1 MKQNFRGSWHVRA
14 LLLLCLTFQIPWG
27 GGELSHAAQTAQ
39 QNTIRIGNVTN
50 LKELIRQIEAQTSY
64 KVSYQGNLA
73 DNITIKADPSKHNVE
88 ELLADALRGTGISYV
103 IRYNTI
109 ILTQEQPRAEAA
121 QQASQTRHIAG
132 RVIDAETKEPIIGAT
147 VWVKDSALG
156 TNTNVD
162 GAFDYTFTGH
172 YGYIAVSYIG
182 YQTQE
187 FPVTNLPKVI
197 ELSAGNELDEVV
209 VVGYGTQKKASV
221 VGSIASVSVNDIRM
235 PTAKISNNLAGQLAG
250 VISVQRSGEPGASS
264 TFWIRGIS
272 TFGSSTT
279 PLVLVDGIE
288 RDLDLVDIEDIKDFS
303 ILKDAAATAI
313 YGVRG
318 ANGVILITTREGIVG
333 KPQINI
339 RFEAGMVQP
348 TKVPDMLDAVQ
359 FAELWNAAAGSE
371 VYTPEVIQKY
381 RDGSDP
387 DLYPNVDWVDYL
399 YKDLSFNERV
409 NVNVTGGGSTA
420 KYYIS
425 GGFYNEDGLFA
436 RDNMKE
442 YNTSV
447 FYRKF
452 NFRSNVEV
460 QLHKYTKLN
469 VNLATTFER
478 KNEPGTA
485 ASNSGGTGIW
495 NYAIKSAPNVFPAVY
510 SNGLLP
516 GPGANNGENP
526 YVLLTQTGYREK
538 FYNTA
543 QSLFSL
549 TQDLGD
555 WVTKG
560 LTVTVKGSFDA
571 KNYNHLARTK
581 TPPQYMAS
589 GRDEFGDLI
598 LQQTVVGTDNL
609 TYAESHSGYRSVYL
623 EASVNWARSFGKH
636 DLSAL
641 FLYQQSQRNDVGI
654 DKSEPELAL
663 PYRHQGIAGRITYSY
678 DNRYFIEGNFGYNGS
693 ENFSPG
699 KRFGFFPSVAAG
711 YVISNEKFFEPVR
724 GVIDLLKIKASYGI
738 VGNDKIGTGDNV
750 RRFIYNGTVNSGSS
764 YYFGTRPHSSSS
776 IQMGD
781 WPNPNVG
788 WEEAH
793 KLNVGVDLSLFS
805 KLKISADYF
814 KEKREGI
821 FLQRQ
826 SIPVYVGLS
835 TQPWVNIGK
844 MRNSGVDA
852 SLEYHQTIGQ
862 DLHLTVRGNFTY
874 ARNMIVDQDQP
885 DYKYLYMNR
894 TGQARY
900 QTFGLVAA
908 GLFRDQAD
916 IDAWPKQSFGDVEPG
931 DIKYLDLNGDGVVDS
946 YDVKPIGYTSIPE
959 IVYGFGFSL
968 QWKAFDF
975 SAFFQGVGHVSFSTL
990 TDQTLGFNARNSR
1003 EANLFSDVYDNYWT
1017 PERLDAKYPR
1027 LYIGTNNNNNQT
1039 STFWMANGRYMRL
1052 KNLEIGYTL
1061 PKRIS
1066 QKMAMQ
1072 NMRVYLSGV
1081 NLFTFSPF
1089 KLWDPDLQTGATNYP
1104 NNRIINIG
1112 LTIGF

>member
-1 MKQNFRGSWHVRA
+1 M
-14 LLLLCLTFQIPWG
+14 
-27 GGELSHAAQTAQ
+27 
-39 QNTIRIGNVTN
+39 TN

-485 ASNSGGTGIW
+485 SSTIW
-495 NYAIKSAPNVFPAVY
+495 NYAVKSAPNVFPAVY

-1089 KLWDPDLQTGATNYP
+1089 KLWDPDLQTGTTNYP

>member
-1 MKQNFRGSWHVRA
+1 MACPGIAAS
-14 LLLLCLTFQIPWG
+14 LPDIPNPVG

-162 GAFDYTFTGH
+162 GAFDCTFTGH

-485 ASNSGGTGIW
+485 ASTIW
-495 NYAIKSAPNVFPAVY
+495 DYAVKSAPNVFPAVY

>member
-14 LLLLCLTFQIPWG
+14 LLLLCLTFQIPW

-172 YGYIAVSYIG
+172 YDYIAVSYIG

-485 ASNSGGTGIW
+485 SSTIW
-495 NYAIKSAPNVFPAVY
+495 DYAVKSAPNVFPAVY

>member
-14 LLLLCLTFQIPWG
+14 LLLLCLTFQIPW

-409 NVNVTGGGSTA
+409 NVNVTGGGNTA

-485 ASNSGGTGIW
+485 ASTIW
-495 NYAIKSAPNVFPAVY
+495 DYAVKSAPNVFPAVY

-852 SLEYHQTIGQ
+852 SREYHQTIGQ

-946 YDVKPIGYTSIPE
+946 YDVKPIGYTNVPE

-975 SAFFQGVGHVSFSTL
+975 SAFFQGVGHVSFSTR

>member
-14 LLLLCLTFQIPWG
+14 LLLLCLTFQIPW

-409 NVNVTGGGSTA
+409 NVNVTGGGNTA

-485 ASNSGGTGIW
+485 ASTIW
-495 NYAIKSAPNVFPAVY
+495 DYAVKSAPNVFPAVY

-946 YDVKPIGYTSIPE
+946 YDVKPIGYTNVPE

-975 SAFFQGVGHVSFSTL
+975 SAFFQGVGHVSFSTR
-990 TDQTLGFNARNSR
+990 TNQTLGFNARNSR

>member
-14 LLLLCLTFQIPWG
+14 LLLLCLTFQIPW

-485 ASNSGGTGIW
+485 SSTIW
-495 NYAIKSAPNVFPAVY
+495 DYAVKSAPNVFPAVY

-975 SAFFQGVGHVSFSTL
+975 SAFFQGVGHVSFSTR

>member
-14 LLLLCLTFQIPWG
+14 LLLLCLTFQIPW

-409 NVNVTGGGSTA
+409 NVNVTGGGNTA

-485 ASNSGGTGIW
+485 ASTIW
-495 NYAIKSAPNVFPAVY
+495 DYAVKSAPNVFPAVY

-598 LQQTVVGTDNL
+598 LQQTVVGADNL
-609 TYAESHSGYRSVYL
+609 TYSESHSGYRSVYL

-654 DKSEPELAL
+654 DKSQPELAL

-750 RRFIYNGTVNSGSS
+750 RRFIYNETVVPGNS
-764 YYFGTRPHSSSS
+764 YNFGTSTQSYAGTRL
-776 IQMGD
+776 GD
-781 WPNPNVG
+781 WANPNVG

-814 KEKREGI
+814 KERREGI
-821 FLQRQ
+821 FLERA

-835 TQPWVNIGK
+835 TKPWVNIGK

-946 YDVKPIGYTSIPE
+946 YDVKPIGYTAIPE

-975 SAFFQGVGHVSFSTL
+975 SAFFQGVGHVNFSTR
-990 TDQTLGFNARNSR
+990 TDQTQGFIARNSR

-1027 LYIGTNNNNNQT
+1027 LFIGTNNNNNQN
-1039 STFWMANGRYMRL
+1039 SSFWMANGRYMRL

-1061 PKRIS
+1061 PKHIS

>member
-14 LLLLCLTFQIPWG
+14 LLLLCLTFQIPW

-764 YYFGTRPHSSSS
+764 YYFGTTPHSSSS

-946 YDVKPIGYTSIPE
+946 YDTQPIGYTSIPE

>member
-14 LLLLCLTFQIPWG
+14 LLLLCLTFQIPW

-447 FYRKF
+447 FFRKF

-478 KNEPGTA
+478 KNQPGTA
-485 ASNSGGTGIW
+485 ASTIW
-495 NYAIKSAPNVFPAVY
+495 DYAVKSAPNVFPAVY

-598 LQQTVVGTDNL
+598 LQQKVIGADNL
-609 TYAESHSGYRSVYL
+609 TYSESHSGYRSVYL

-654 DKSEPELAL
+654 DKSQPELAL

-750 RRFIYNGTVNSGSS
+750 RRFIYNETVVPGNS
-764 YYFGTRPHSSSS
+764 YNFGTSTQSYAGTRL
-776 IQMGD
+776 GD
-781 WPNPNVG
+781 WANPNVG

-805 KLKISADYF
+805 
-814 KEKREGI
+814 I
-821 FLQRQ
+821 FLKRA

-835 TQPWVNIGK
+835 TKPWVNIGK

-885 DYKYLYMNR
+885 DYKYPYMNR

-931 DIKYLDLNGDGVVDS
+931 DIKYLDLVDS
-946 YDVKPIGYTSIPE
+946 YDVKPIGYTNVPE

-975 SAFFQGVGHVSFSTL
+975 SAFFQGVGHVNFSTR
-990 TDQTLGFNARNSR
+990 TDQTQGFIARNSR

-1027 LYIGTNNNNNQT
+1027 LFIGTNNNNNQN
-1039 STFWMANGRYMRL
+1039 SSFWMANGRYMRL

-1061 PKRIS
+1061 PKHIS

>member
-14 LLLLCLTFQIPWG
+14 LLLLCLTFQIPW

-409 NVNVTGGGSTA
+409 NVNVTGGSSTA

-425 GGFYNEDGLFA
+425 GGFYNEDGLFT

-485 ASNSGGTGIW
+485 SSTIW
-495 NYAIKSAPNVFPAVY
+495 DYAVKSAPNVFPAVY

>member
-14 LLLLCLTFQIPWG
+14 LLLLCLTFQIPW

-485 ASNSGGTGIW
+485 ASTIW
-495 NYAIKSAPNVFPAVY
+495 NYAVKSAPNVFPAVY

-946 YDVKPIGYTSIPE
+946 YDVKPIGYTNVPE

-975 SAFFQGVGHVSFSTL
+975 SAFFQGVGHVSFSTR

-1066 QKMAMQ
+1066 RKMAMQ

>member
-14 LLLLCLTFQIPWG
+14 LLLLCLTFQIPW

-425 GGFYNEDGLFA
+425 GGFYNENGLFA

-469 VNLATTFER
+469 INLATTFER

-485 ASNSGGTGIW
+485 ASNSGGTSIW
-495 NYAIKSAPNVFPAVY
+495 NYAVKSAPNVFPAVY

-516 GPGANNGENP
+516 GPGTNNGENP

-589 GRDEFGDLI
+589 GRDELGNLL
-598 LQQTVVGTDNL
+598 LQQTVVGADNL

-641 FLYQQSQRNDVGI
+641 FLYQQSQRNNVGI
-654 DKSEPELAL
+654 DKTQPELAL

-711 YVISNEKFFEPVR
+711 YVISNEKFFEPLR

-738 VGNDKIGTGDNV
+738 VGNDKIGTGDDV
-750 RRFIYNGTVNSGSS
+750 RRFIYNETVVSGNS
-764 YYFGTRPHSSSS
+764 YNFGTSTQSYAGTRL
-776 IQMGD
+776 GD
-781 WPNPNVG
+781 WANPNVG

-805 KLKISADYF
+805 KLKVSVDYF
-814 KEKREGI
+814 KERREGI
-821 FLQRQ
+821 FLQRS

-835 TQPWVNIGK
+835 TKPWVNIGK

-852 SLEYHQTIGQ
+852 SLEYHQPIGR

-874 ARNMIVDQDQP
+874 ARNMIVDQDEP

-946 YDVKPIGYTSIPE
+946 YDVKPIGYTAIPE

-975 SAFFQGVGHVSFSTL
+975 SAFFQGVGHVSFSTR
-990 TDQTLGFNARNSR
+990 TDQTQGFIARNSR
-1003 EANLFSDVYDNYWT
+1003 EANLFTDVYDNYWT

-1027 LYIGTNNNNNQT
+1027 LFIGTNNNNNQN
-1039 STFWMANGRYMRL
+1039 SSFWMANGRYMRL

-1061 PKRIS
+1061 PKRIA

>member
-1 MKQNFRGSWHVRA
+1 M
-14 LLLLCLTFQIPWG
+14 
-27 GGELSHAAQTAQ
+27 
-39 QNTIRIGNVTN
+39 TN

-485 ASNSGGTGIW
+485 ASTIW
-495 NYAIKSAPNVFPAVY
+495 DYAVKSAPNVFPAVY

-764 YYFGTRPHSSSS
+764 YYFGTTPHSSSS

-946 YDVKPIGYTSIPE
+946 YDVKPIGYTAIPE

-1061 PKRIS
+1061 PKRIF

>member
-14 LLLLCLTFQIPWG
+14 LLLLCLTFQIPW

-162 GAFDYTFTGH
+162 GAFDYTFTEH

-485 ASNSGGTGIW
+485 ASTIW
-495 NYAIKSAPNVFPAVY
+495 NYAVKSAPNVFPAVY

-738 VGNDKIGTGDNV
+738 VGNDKIGTGV

-946 YDVKPIGYTSIPE
+946 YDVKPIGYTNVPE

-975 SAFFQGVGHVSFSTL
+975 SAFFQGVGHVSFSTR

>member
-1 MKQNFRGSWHVRA
+1 MKKIIA
-14 LLLLCLTFQIPWG
+14 LFATILISLGALR
-27 GGELSHAAQTAQ
+27 AQTVAVSGTVVDELNRPMVGVSVVETDNVANGTVTDPQ
-39 QNTIRIGNVTN
+39 GRFSMKVKSVRSTI
-50 LKELIRQIEAQTSY
+50 QT
-64 KVSYQGNLA
+64 
-73 DNITIKADPSKHNVE
+73 
-88 ELLADALRGTGISYV
+88 
-103 IRYNTI
+103 
-109 ILTQEQPRAEAA
+109 
-121 QQASQTRHIAG
+121 
-132 RVIDAETKEPIIGAT
+132 
-147 VWVKDSALG
+147 
-156 TNTNVD
+156 
-162 GAFDYTFTGH
+162 
-172 YGYIAVSYIG
+172 SYIG
-182 YQTQE
+182 YITRILE
-187 FPVTNLPKVI
+187 VTAKPMTI
-197 ELSAGNELDEVV
+197 AMEPSATNVEEVV
-209 VVGYGTQKKASV
+209 VVGYGVQKKQSV
-221 VGSIASVSVNDIRM
+221 VGAISSATSEDLKQMGSPNLS
-235 PTAKISNNLAGQLAG
+235 TALAGKVAG
-250 VISVQRSGEPGASS
+250 VTFTVPSGRPGSDDAE
-264 TFWIRGIS
+264 IYVRGVATMS
-272 TFGSSTT
+272 GDSA
-279 PLVLVDGIE
+279 PLVLVDGVE
-288 RDLDLVDIEDIKDFS
+288 RDYSQVDPEDVAQLS
-303 ILKDAAATAI
+303 VLKDASATAV

-485 ASNSGGTGIW
+485 ASTIW
-495 NYAIKSAPNVFPAVY
+495 DYAVKSAPNVFPAVY

-946 YDVKPIGYTSIPE
+946 YDVKPIGYTNVPE

-975 SAFFQGVGHVSFSTL
+975 SAFFQGVGHVSFSTR

>member
-14 LLLLCLTFQIPWG
+14 LLLLCLTFQIPW

-162 GAFDYTFTGH
+162 GAFDCTFTGH

-485 ASNSGGTGIW
+485 ASTIW
-495 NYAIKSAPNVFPAVY
+495 DYAVKSAPNVFPAVY

-526 YVLLTQTGYREK
+526 YVLLTQTGFREK

-946 YDVKPIGYTSIPE
+946 YDVKPIGYTNVPE

-975 SAFFQGVGHVSFSTL
+975 SAFFQGVGHVSFSTR

>member
-14 LLLLCLTFQIPWG
+14 LLLLCLTFQIPW

-485 ASNSGGTGIW
+485 ASTIW
-495 NYAIKSAPNVFPAVY
+495 DYAVKSAPNVFPAVY

-946 YDVKPIGYTSIPE
+946 YDVKPIGYTAIPE

>member
-14 LLLLCLTFQIPWG
+14 LLLLCLTFQIPW

-589 GRDEFGDLI
+589 SRDEFGDLI

-793 KLNVGVDLSLFS
+793 KLNVGIDLSLFS

>member
-1 MKQNFRGSWHVRA
+1 M
-14 LLLLCLTFQIPWG
+14 
-27 GGELSHAAQTAQ
+27 
-39 QNTIRIGNVTN
+39 TN

-409 NVNVTGGGSTA
+409 NVNVTGGGSTV

-485 ASNSGGTGIW
+485 ATGIW

-764 YYFGTRPHSSSS
+764 YYFGTTPHSSSS

-946 YDVKPIGYTSIPE
+946 YDTKPIGYTSIPE

>member
-14 LLLLCLTFQIPWG
+14 LLLLCLTFQIPW

-485 ASNSGGTGIW
+485 SSTIW
-495 NYAIKSAPNVFPAVY
+495 DYAVKSAPNVFPAVY

-654 DKSEPELAL
+654 AKSEPELAL

>member
-1 MKQNFRGSWHVRA
+1 M
-14 LLLLCLTFQIPWG
+14 
-27 GGELSHAAQTAQ
+27 
-39 QNTIRIGNVTN
+39 TN

-121 QQASQTRHIAG
+121 QQASQTRHSAG

-589 GRDEFGDLI
+589 SRDEFGDLI

-793 KLNVGVDLSLFS
+793 KLNVGIDLSLFS

>member
-1 MKQNFRGSWHVRA
+1 M
-14 LLLLCLTFQIPWG
+14 
-27 GGELSHAAQTAQ
+27 
-39 QNTIRIGNVTN
+39 TN

-793 KLNVGVDLSLFS
+793 KLNVGIDLSLFS